1 MRYNP
6 GDLVRIGSRSRDSVP
21 ERSWK
26 IWEGKVGLITRSLD
40 PSFQVVTADAGSS
53 TYDYEL
59 LLSGEFVFFH
69 EEELEKLT

>member
-6 GDLVRIGSRSRDSVP
+6 GDLVRIGSCRDAVSQK
-21 ERSWK
+21 SWEMWK
-26 IWEGKVGLITRSLD
+26 GKVGIITRSLD
-40 PSFQVVTADAGSS
+40 PACQVVSADAGLA

-69 EEELEKLT
+69 EEELVKVS

>member
-6 GDLVRIGSRSRDSVP
+6 GDLVRIGSCRESVSK
-21 ERSWK
+21 RSWEM
-26 IWEGKVGLITRSLD
+26 WRGKVGVITRSLD
-40 PSFQVVTADAGSS
+40 PSFQVVSADAGSS

-59 LLSGEFVFFH
+59 LLSDEFVFFH

>member
-6 GDLVRIGSRSRDSVP
+6 GDLVRIGSCRDSVSQ
-21 ERSWK
+21 RSWEMWKGK
-26 IWEGKVGLITRSLD
+26 IGVVTRSLD
-40 PSFQVVTADAGSS
+40 STCQVVSADAGSS

-69 EEELEKLT
+69 EEELVKIS

>member
-6 GDLVRIGSRSRDSVP
+6 GDLVRIGSCRESVSQ
-21 ERSWK
+21 RSWEMWKGK
-26 IWEGKVGLITRSLD
+26 IGVVTRSLD
-40 PSFQVVTADAGSS
+40 STCQVVSADAGSS

-69 EEELEKLT
+69 EEELVKVS

>member
-6 GDLVRIGSRSRDSVP
+6 GDLVRIGSCRDSTSQ
-21 ERSWK
+21 RSWEMWKGK
-26 IWEGKVGLITRSLD
+26 IGVVTRSLD
-40 PSFQVVTADAGSS
+40 STCQVVSADAGAS

-69 EEELEKLT
+69 EEELVKVS

>member
-6 GDLVRIGSRSRDSVP
+6 GDLVRIGSCRGAVSQ
-21 ERSWK
+21 RSWETWKGK
-26 IWEGKVGLITRSLD
+26 IGVVTRSLD
-40 PSFQVVTADAGSS
+40 STCQVVSADAGSS

-69 EEELEKLT
+69 EEELVKVS

>member
-6 GDLVRIGSRSRDSVP
+6 GDLVRIGSCRDSVSQ
-21 ERSWK
+21 RSWEMWK
-26 IWEGKVGLITRSLD
+26 GKVGVVTRSLD
-40 PSFQVVTADAGSS
+40 STCQVVSADAGSS

-69 EEELEKLT
+69 EEELVKIS

>member
-6 GDLVRIGSRSRDSVP
+6 GDLVRIGSCRDAVSQK
-21 ERSWK
+21 SWEMWK
-26 IWEGKVGLITRSLD
+26 GKVGIITRSLD
-40 PSFQVVTADAGSS
+40 PTCQVVSADAGLA

-69 EEELEKLT
+69 EEELVKVS

>member
-6 GDLVRIGSRSRDSVP
+6 GDLVRIGSCRDSVSQ
-21 ERSWK
+21 RSWEMWKGK
-26 IWEGKVGLITRSLD
+26 IGVVTRSLD
-40 PSFQVVTADAGSS
+40 STCQVVSADAGSS

-69 EEELEKLT
+69 EEELVKVS

>member
-6 GDLVRIGSRSRDSVP
+6 GDLVRIGSCREPVSQ
-21 ERSWK
+21 RSWEMWKGK
-26 IWEGKVGLITRSLD
+26 IGVVTRSLD
-40 PSFQVVTADAGSS
+40 STCQVVTADAGSS

-69 EEELEKLT
+69 EEELVKVS

>member
-6 GDLVRIGSRSRDSVP
+6 GDLVRIGSGREPVSQ
-21 ERSWK
+21 RSWEMWMGK
-26 IWEGKVGLITRSLD
+26 IGVVTRSLD
-40 PSFQVVTADAGSS
+40 STCQVVSADAGSS

-69 EEELEKLT
+69 EEELVKVS

>member
-6 GDLVRIGSRSRDSVP
+6 GDLVRIGSCRDSVSQ
-21 ERSWK
+21 RSWEMWK
-26 IWEGKVGLITRSLD
+26 GKVGVVTRSLD
-40 PSFQVVTADAGSS
+40 STCQVVTADAGSS

-69 EEELEKLT
+69 EEELVKIS

>member
-6 GDLVRIGSRSRDSVP
+6 GDLVRIGSCRESVSQ
-21 ERSWK
+21 RSWEMWKGK
-26 IWEGKVGLITRSLD
+26 IGVVTRSLD
-40 PSFQVVTADAGSS
+40 STCQVVSADAGSS

-69 EEELEKLT
+69 EEVLEKLS

>member
-6 GDLVRIGSRSRDSVP
+6 GDLVRIGSCRDSVSQ
-21 ERSWK
+21 RSWEMWK
-26 IWEGKVGLITRSLD
+26 GKVGVVTRSLD
-40 PSFQVVTADAGSS
+40 STCQVVSADAGSS

-69 EEELEKLT
+69 EEELVKVS

>member
-6 GDLVRIGSRSRDSVP
+6 GDLVRIGRCREPVSQ
-21 ERSWK
+21 RSWEMWKGK
-26 IWEGKVGLITRSLD
+26 IGVVTRSLD
-40 PSFQVVTADAGSS
+40 STCQVVSADAGSS

-69 EEELEKLT
+69 EEELVKVS

>member
-6 GDLVRIGSRSRDSVP
+6 GDMVRIGSCREPVSQ
-21 ERSWK
+21 RSWEMWKGK
-26 IWEGKVGLITRSLD
+26 IGVVTRSLD
-40 PSFQVVTADAGSS
+40 STCQVVSADAGSS

-59 LLSGEFVFFH
+59 LLSGELVFFH

>member
-6 GDLVRIGSRSRDSVP
+6 GDLVRIGSCRESVSQ
-21 ERSWK
+21 RSWEMWKGK
-26 IWEGKVGLITRSLD
+26 IGVVTRSLD
-40 PSFQVVTADAGSS
+40 STCQVVSADAGSS

-69 EEELEKLT
+69 EEELVKIS

>member
-6 GDLVRIGSRSRDSVP
+6 GDLVRIGSCRDSVSQ
-21 ERSWK
+21 RSWEMWK
-26 IWEGKVGLITRSLD
+26 GKVGVVTRSLD
-40 PSFQVVTADAGSS
+40 STCQVVTADAGSS

-69 EEELEKLT
+69 EEELVKVS

>member
-6 GDLVRIGSRSRDSVP
+6 GDLVKIGSCRDSVSQ
-21 ERSWK
+21 RSWEMWKGK
-26 IWEGKVGLITRSLD
+26 IGVVTRSLD
-40 PSFQVVTADAGSS
+40 PNYQVVSADAGSL

-69 EEELEKLT
+69 EEELVKVS

>member
-6 GDLVRIGSRSRDSVP
+6 GDMVRIGSCREPVSQ
-21 ERSWK
+21 RSWE
-26 IWEGKVGLITRSLD
+26 IWRGKVGIITRSLD
-40 PSFQVVTADAGSS
+40 SGCHVVSADAGLS

-59 LLSGEFVFFH
+59 LLSGELVFFH